1 MVTHPDSQP
10 PCFSSR
16 TISAPNPCN
25 TCSAILSSEYLLSK
39 QNDTSPGPI
48 KRTYMCLP
56 NFQHPT
62 LPNSS
67 TRHCNTPSAH
77 NYQRPKHDEK
87 LRHAGH
93 TLFRGPQLLFAACH
107 SRLYTQLSTAVCRT
121 LVALAIPTTWYWHP
135 CPGVL
140 LSLNLSKGAQLVAQ
154 LSGQPGA
161 VTTPLVLYNNSNGA
175 DHTCM
180 DVAGNRHVTALK
192 CCTS

>member
-1 MVTHPDSQP
+1 MVTHPDSRP

-16 TISAPNPCN
+16 TISVLNPCN

-62 LPNSS
+62 LPSSS

-77 NYQRPKHDEK
+77 YYQRPKHGEK

-107 SRLYTQLSTAVCRT
+107 SRLYTQLSKAVCRT
-121 LVALAIPTTWYWHP
+121 VVALAIPTMHF
-135 CPGVL
+135 VL
-140 LSLNLSKGAQLVAQ
+140 APLPRGSRVRQLVKRSTTSSTNQWSAW
-154 LSGQPGA
+154 GCDYPTGTVQPTWCNHMHA
-161 VTTPLVLYNNSNGA
+161 
-175 DHTCM
+175 
-180 DVAGNRHVTALK
+180 
-192 CCTS
+192 